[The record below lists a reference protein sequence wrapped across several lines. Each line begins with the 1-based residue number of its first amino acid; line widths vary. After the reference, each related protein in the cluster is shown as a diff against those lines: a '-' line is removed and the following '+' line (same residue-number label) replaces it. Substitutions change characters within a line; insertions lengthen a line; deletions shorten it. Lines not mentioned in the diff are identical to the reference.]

1 MMFNKEQELEQQ
13 KVVKTKSVLKS
24 GPPQSREEDSAAAS
38 PYSNYKLGER
48 EVRGAVTLDS
58 GAVYEGEWL
67 NGLRDG
73 SGK

>member
-1 MMFNKEQELEQQ
+1 
-13 KVVKTKSVLKS
+13 VAKTKSVLKS
-24 GPPQSREEDSAAAS
+24 GPPQGREEDSAAS

-48 EVRGAVTLDS
+48 EIRGPVTLDS

-73 SGK
+73 NGK